1 MLMWLVMSLAILHMV
16 CLIIYNY
23 VKSSFISVM
32 SVGNTYENGWTNEKY
47 PFIFTRFDCFGSET
61 RLSFCSSS
69 VTSNI
74 QHCSSKEIVKLRC
87 EGNL

>member
-1 MLMWLVMSLAILHMV
+1 MLLWLVMNLAILHMV

-47 PFIFTRFDCFGSET
+47 PFIFTSFGCSGSET
-61 RLSFCSSS
+61 RLSFCGPS

-87 EGNL
+87 KGNL